1 MLQTLLSHPLS
12 HLPEAVQFHAKTISI
27 NTLLSQIYYT
37 EMTCSNHRVVRNS
50 LFMHVVFTDRL
61 LNMTPLT
68 FWTSDVHTNS
78 IFQAMWIQC
87 SAWEETM
94 QKKTGK
100 SATEY
105 CISNDLQAYNWV
117 QTSGQMT
124 CCTWVQT
131 GSCSMEWRWM
141 SQGKKMAQSL

>member
-37 EMTCSNHRVVRNS
+37 EMTSSNHRVVRNS
-50 LFMHVVFTDRL
+50 LCMHVVFADRL

-78 IFQAMWIQC
+78 IFQAM
-87 SAWEETM
+87 
-94 QKKTGK
+94 
-100 SATEY
+100 
-105 CISNDLQAYNWV
+105 
-117 QTSGQMT
+117 
-124 CCTWVQT
+124 
-131 GSCSMEWRWM
+131 
-141 SQGKKMAQSL
+141 